1 MEEYENARISKLR
14 DYLFEVIDTLA
25 KNKEYQIN
33 ADMLSNEVD
42 NYSLNKI
49 PVQPIVERWITGFT
63 RYKEVY
69 AFRSKMAYSQD
80 VINNLS
86 NINFFENFEE
96 IIRQQN
102 KEGNLPDIEGIESIE
117 CLNYGTMIQAG
128 TNTAIFEIQV
138 QIIYRE
144 EGDI

>member
-14 DYLFEVIDTLA
+14 DYLFEIIDTLA
-25 KNKEYQIN
+25 NNNEYQIN
-33 ADMLSNEVD
+33 ADMLSNDVN
-42 NYSLNKI
+42 NYSLNRI
-49 PVQPIVERWITGFT
+49 PVQPVLERWITGFT
-63 RYKEVY
+63 RYREVY
-69 AFRSKMAYSQD
+69 AFRSRMSYSQD

-96 IIRQQN
+96 IIKQKN
-102 KEGNLPDIEGIESIE
+102 KNGELPEIEGIESIE
-117 CLNYGTMIQAG
+117 CLNYGTLLQAG
-128 TNTAIFEIQV
+128 TNTAMFEIQV